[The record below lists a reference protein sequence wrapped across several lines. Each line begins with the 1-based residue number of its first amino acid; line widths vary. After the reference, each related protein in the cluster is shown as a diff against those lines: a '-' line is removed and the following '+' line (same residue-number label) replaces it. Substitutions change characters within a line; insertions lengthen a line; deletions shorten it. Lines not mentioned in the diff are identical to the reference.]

1 MRPVRRCLTVFA
13 MLCACGCMPSN
24 FVKDSAKINNHEINP
39 LPFFFANSIPGK
51 NLRCPHIQIPKSQ
64 STHFASKIVLRPLH
78 NIIIR
83 NGWASRPGGLLKGL
97 MKGPKD
103 TKHSQSCSIML
114 FWCIVCIKEERRLF
128 VRVSDWVTGVG
139 KASQKLRERN
149 EEYWGMNMCNV
160 NELNELCTSRT
171 GFIQLMLTAFGQV
184 PWFASTS
191 RSTGRTS
198 GRWGCFNASHFFLN
212 PEGLCQTLW
221 TEIRFLIQVWNR
233 WEPWWKPKRLGGKS
247 DLQGLKRFCWWL
259 LDAKLRLAAAKRD
272 GGKVQSFLS

>member
-1 MRPVRRCLTVFA
+1 

-198 GRWGCFNASHFFLN
+198 GRWGCFSASHFFFESGRFVPNFVDRDPFLN
-212 PEGLCQTLW
+212 
-221 TEIRFLIQVWNR
+221 
-233 WEPWWKPKRLGGKS
+233 S
-247 DLQGLKRFCWWL
+247 GLKSLRTLMETKETWRKIRSSRSEEIL
-259 LDAKLRLAAAKRD
+259 LVASGCKVAFGGCKKRWREGAKFFVLGARIKIWCIW
-272 GGKVQSFLS
+272 